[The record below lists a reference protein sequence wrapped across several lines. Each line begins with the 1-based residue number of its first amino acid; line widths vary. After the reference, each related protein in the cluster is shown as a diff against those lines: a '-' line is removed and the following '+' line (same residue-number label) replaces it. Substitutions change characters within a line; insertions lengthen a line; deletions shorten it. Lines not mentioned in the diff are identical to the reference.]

1 MKTLAGVYVI
11 NFTHPFIASQTA
23 ALEQLSGERVE
34 SVIEVKTQFDAGQS
48 FIEQA
53 HELVNAVGL
62 TDAEWQT
69 LPLLVNLP
77 SFNVI
82 AALVL
87 AELHG
92 RMGYFPAVIRMRP
105 VADTTPPQ
113 FEVAE
118 IINLQAVRDRARQS
132 R

>member
-1 MKTLAGVYVI
+1 VILI
-11 NFTHPFIASQTA
+11 NFTHPLTASQLA
-23 ALEQLSGERVE
+23 ALEQLVGQRVE
-34 SVIEVKTQFDAGQS
+34 RVIEVKTQLDPAQPFAA
-48 FIEQA
+48 QA
-53 HELVNAVGL
+53 QALVDSIGL

-69 LPLLVNLP
+69 LPLLINLP
-77 SFNVI
+77 SHNVI

-92 RMGYFPAVIRMRP
+92 RMGYFPAIIRLRP
-105 VADTTPPQ
+105 VAETTPPQ

-118 IINLQAVRDRARQS
+118 IINLQAVRDRARQM

>member
-1 MKTLAGVYVI
+1 MLII
-11 NFTHPFIASQTA
+11 NFTHPLTASQTA
-23 ALEQLSGERVE
+23 ALEQHIGQRIER
-34 SVIEVKTQFDAGQS
+34 VIEVKTQLDLSQPFVAQVS
-48 FIEQA
+48 A
-53 HELVNAVGL
+53 LVDSIGL

-77 SFNVI
+77 SHNII

-92 RMGYFPAVIRMRP
+92 RMGYFPAVIRLRP
-105 VADTTPPQ
+105 VPNITPPQ

-118 IINLQAVRDRARQS
+118 ILNLQAVRDRARQA